1 MTLGLYTIGAAA
13 EASGLTTYTIRMWE
27 RRYAAVVP
35 PRTAGR
41 NRLYSQDD
49 VDRLLRLRRLTDAGH
64 AIRHIA
70 RLPVDELD
78 RLLAAMPAPPAAP
91 LDPLAPLL
99 ARFLAAIADYDV
111 DTAEALLVRAAAL
124 LGPRLFIT
132 QVAVPILGAL
142 GDRWEAGELRIF
154 HEHTVSAIVRGALL
168 GLLRAQAV
176 RDPAHVAMTA
186 TLAGEDHQLGALMAA
201 LVAATAGWR
210 VIVIDHQAPAVE
222 LRDAAV
228 EAGARALLISFIGA
242 HRDDTQRELDQLA
255 RTLPPEIALLAG
267 GRTAPRYLERVPRA
281 RAIELDDIDATLDEL
296 ARAPR

>member
-27 RRYAAVVP
+27 RRYGAVVP

-78 RLLAAMPAPPAAP
+78 RLLAAIPAPPAAP
-91 LDPLAPLL
+91 LAPLL
-99 ARFLAAIADYDV
+99 PGFLAAIADYDV
-111 DTAEALLVRAAAL
+111 NTAEGMLMRAAAL
-124 LGPRLFIT
+124 LGPRPFIT

-142 GDRWEAGELRIF
+142 GDRWEAGELRVF
-154 HEHTVSAIVRGALL
+154 HEHTASAILRGALL
-168 GLLRAQAV
+168 GLLRAQTV

-186 TLAGEDHQLGALMAA
+186 TLTGEDHQLGALMAA
-201 LVAATAGWR
+201 LVVATTGWR
-210 VIVIDHQAPAVE
+210 VIVIDHQAPAAE

-228 EAGARALLISFIGA
+228 EADVRALMISFIGG

-255 RTLPPEIALLAG
+255 RTLPPEIAIVAG

-281 RAIELDDIDATLDEL
+281 RAIALDDIDATLDEL